1 MNHLLLFVCFKRES
15 CQPLN
20 SSTPALK
27 EKLKTKSDGVLK
39 WTHPPE
45 GVTAINCDAA
55 WSDENNGGLGVALR
69 NHEGVCIGGAHGQAF
84 LSSVEAAEATA
95 ILLGVNVA
103 LDMGLKD
110 VIVQSDSLSIIT
122 ELNSSSS
129 CKNWKITQIIDDIK
143 WKKVFFN
150 SITWDWIPREANQ
163 VADAAALLGK
173 RMMGLNRWVN
183 RPPSSLLS
191 VLRNDGLPCPPLVAV

>member
-1 MNHLLLFVCFKRES
+1 MSAFEFINTCSKE
-15 CQPLN
+15 N
-20 SSTPALK
+20 LK
-27 EKLKTKSDGVLK
+27 SKSDGVLK

-55 WSDENNGGLGVALR
+55 WSDENNGGLGVVLR
-69 NHEGVCIGGAHGQAF
+69 NDEGDCIGGAHGQASLPF
-84 LSSVEAAEATA
+84 VEAAEATS

-103 LDMGLKD
+103 LDLGLKD

-122 ELNSSSS
+122 ELNSSST

-143 WKKVFFN
+143 WKKEFFN
-150 SITWDWIPREANQ
+150 SITWDWIPGEANQ
-163 VADAAALLGK
+163 VANVAALLGK

-183 RPPSSLLS
+183 WPPSSLS
-191 VLRNDGLPCPPLVAV
+191 NVLRNNGLPCPPSVAV